1 MQHGILEAFIGRVE
15 FILGQDKLHQDSGFS
30 KQKEST

>member
-15 FILGQDKLHQDSGFS
+15 FILGQDKQHQDSGFS
-30 KQKEST
+30 